1 MKLKKALLWQP
12 RWFYQRVILIAGAIR
27 VTAISYLG
35 FGVQRKEKR
44 VRPMS
49 LSKFIRIHICV
60 DSFTL
65 RIL

>member
-35 FGVQRKEKR
+35 FGVWGLGFGVQ
-44 VRPMS
+44 
-49 LSKFIRIHICV
+49 
-60 DSFTL
+60 
-65 RIL
+65 